1 MRLGNILKD
10 PDDRGYDHVVQT
22 CIYKYNVGWICRK
35 CGHANV
41 CSCTGSEVVHN
52 EDSSISLAT
61 VNSEK
66 TIFLKLLEW
75 SKVNHPSLIYRKK
88 DLICSECGTNAWQ
101 GVKEDLPDLEEKK
114 RRIAGLPQKAFIAI
128 LIAIIVFCSLISW
141 AIAKSDIDPTILVL
155 WIIISFTLLPVC
167 AYIAKEHLSDK
178 LDVVLHELIISQ
190 DAAISKHFK
199 GMEEC
204 CPMMFTLKRSHPE
217 FSETD
222 PRRKLLDIPDI
233 EADNI
238 TKCITIVNSSV
249 YNDPD
254 VD

>member
-10 PDDRGYDHVVQT
+10 PADRGYDHVVQT

-41 CSCTGSEVVHN
+41 CSCTGSEVVHH
-52 EDSSISLAT
+52 EDTSINLAT
-61 VNSEK
+61 VNSKK

-101 GVKEDLPDLEEKK
+101 GVKEDLPDFVAKK
-114 RRIAGLPQKAFIAI
+114 KKIVDLPRKVMIAI
-128 LIAIIVFCSLISW
+128 YIAIIVLLPIF
-141 AIAKSDIDPTILVL
+141 AVADIDLVGL
-155 WIIISFTLLPVC
+155 FVISIFIILLPLC
-167 AYIAKEHLSDK
+167 EYIVTKHLLDK
-178 LDVVLHELIISQ
+178 LDVALHESIISQ
-190 DAAISKHFK
+190 DADISKHFK

-222 PRRKLLDIPDI
+222 PRRKLLDIPEIEKDDI
-233 EADNI
+233 M
-238 TKCITIVNSSV
+238 KCLTIVRSSV
-249 YNDPD
+249 YNDP
-254 VD
+254 VDDD